1 MSFFKSAFI
10 ISFFTL
16 LSRIFGFIRDIL
28 IAKYLG
34 AGFLSDVFFAAFRF
48 PNFFRRIFAEGAFN
62 SAFVPIFSGSL
73 ALGDKK
79 DSAKFALNIF
89 SILLI
94 ILLVFTF
101 FIELLMPAAMHIFV
115 PGFVNNPEKFEL
127 SVKLARI
134 TFPYL
139 FFISLTSLSSGI
151 LNSLNKFA
159 MVSATP
165 IILNLVFIFFMLFL
179 NDYFENTA
187 YTLSYAVLIAG
198 VLQFFWLYLAVLK
211 NNIILYPTK
220 PHLTGKTREFF
231 AKFVP
236 GIIGGS
242 VAQINVLVDVIMAT
256 LIPGAVSYLYYAD
269 RIVQFPL
276 ALIGTAIG
284 IAILP
289 ALSKEVQTGK
299 FEEAQKTQNLA
310 FEISMFLIIP
320 VAIATFIFAD
330 EIISILFE
338 RGMFGRD
345 EVVKVAKAIMIY
357 ALGLPA
363 FVLAKIITPS
373 FFARKDTKTPMYIA
387 IICLF
392 VNIFANLAF
401 MKIIGYLGIALA
413 TILSSWVNV
422 ILLMY
427 ASIKRGD
434 FVLSDLF
441 KLNMLK
447 IVYNSIFI
455 TLVILTLRNAVFGN
469 IFESGSKGAML
480 YSIFIVMTISSI
492 VYLYTSYLTGLIDA
506 NKIKALFVRKAH
518 KNSSHLV
525 NIVKE

>member
-94 ILLVFTF
+94 SLLVFTF
-101 FIELLMPAAMHIFV
+101 FIELFMPAAMHVFV
-115 PGFVNNPEKFEL
+115 PGFVHDSEKFEL
-127 SVKLARI
+127 SIKLARI

-187 YTLSYAVLIAG
+187 YTLSYAVFVAG
-198 VLQFFWLYLAVLK
+198 ILQFFWLYIVVLK
-211 NNIILYPTK
+211 NNIILRPVR
-220 PHLTGKTREFF
+220 PRLTGKTREFF
-231 AKFVP
+231 SKFVP

-289 ALSKEVQTGK
+289 ALSKEVQTGN

-310 FEISMFLIIP
+310 FEISMFFVIP
-320 VAIATFIFAD
+320 IAIATFIFSK
-330 EIISILFE
+330 EVISILFE
-338 RGMFGRD
+338 RGMFGHE
-345 EVVKVAKAIMIY
+345 EVIKVAKAIMVY

-387 IICLF
+387 IVCLF
-392 VNIFANLAF
+392 VNVFANLIF
-401 MKIIGYLGIALA
+401 MKVLGYLGIALA

-422 ILLMY
+422 VLLMY
-427 ASIKRGD
+427 VSLKRED
-434 FVLSDLF
+434 FIFSDLF
-441 KLNMLK
+441 KLNLLK
-447 IVYNSIFI
+447 IIYNSAFV
-455 TLVILTLRNAVFGN
+455 TLVILALRNS
-469 IFESGSKGAML
+469 IFDYMFNSGSKSAML
-480 YSIFIVMTISSI
+480 YAICIVMTISGI
-492 VYLYTSYLTGLIDA
+492 VYLYTSYLTGLVDMD
-506 NKIKALFVRKAH
+506 KIKVLFVKKSQRK
-518 KNSSHLV
+518 KV
-525 NIVKE
+525 E